1 MAAGAIGRWFDQLFS
16 PPSDETL
23 IYDSVRRGNLAV
35 DELREVLH
43 YRYLIL
49 QLVRRD
55 ILTRYRRSFLG
66 VAWTMLNP
74 LGMMLV
80 LTIAFSQI
88 FRFQTVNGYPAY
100 VLSGLLPWNFF
111 AQATTAAMVN
121 LVWGGGLLRRI
132 YIPRASFA
140 LAAIGNGLVNILI
153 ATVPLLIVMFITG
166 VPIRLMVIALPLPI
180 LLIACFALG
189 IGLMISTIAVYFPDV
204 AEMYQIFLTAWMYLT
219 PIVYPEEIL
228 PDSYRFLLTHL
239 NPMYYL
245 VRLYRIPT
253 YYGRF
258 PNWQEILPA
267 VLIAAVPL
275 VIGWWFFSQN
285 R

>member
-1 MAAGAIGRWFDQLFS
+1 
-16 PPSDETL
+16 
-23 IYDSVRRGNLAV
+23 
-35 DELREVLH
+35 
-43 YRYLIL
+43 
-49 QLVRRD
+49 
-55 ILTRYRRSFLG
+55 
-66 VAWTMLNP
+66 
-74 LGMMLV
+74 
-80 LTIAFSQI
+80 
-88 FRFQTVNGYPAY
+88 
-100 VLSGLLPWNFF
+100 
-111 AQATTAAMVN
+111 

-140 LAAIGNGLVNILI
+140 LAAIGTGLINILI
-153 ATVPLLIVMFITG
+153 ATVPLLIVMLITG
-166 VPIRLMVIALPLPI
+166 VPIRLTLIALPLPI

-204 AEMYQIFLTAWMYLT
+204 AEMYQIALTAWMYLT

-228 PDSYRFLLTHL
+228 PESYRFLLTHL

-245 VRLYRIPT
+245 IRLFRIPT

-275 VIGWWFFSQN
+275 VIGWWFFSQKSDEFAY
-285 R
+285 RI